1 MQASHWTKVL
11 YTRWSQ
17 IGINC
22 RDIEPALR
30 KENPVPRVKDK
41 NKLRSHSWIGILFS
55 GKGKNL

>member
-22 RDIEPALR
+22 SDIEPALR
-30 KENPVPRVKDK
+30 KKTPLPFQESKIRTSSD
-41 NKLRSHSWIGILFS
+41 HIL
-55 GKGKNL
+55 G